1 MYPYAMDSQR
11 LAHFARAA
19 EERFAVAA
27 EDLAIALDVP
37 GRLSIH
43 HRGDEPFYPAS
54 LVKLFYLA
62 YLEHRQGGALSAEIE
77 RAAEDMIRVSSN
89 DATGLIIDVLTDTT
103 GGPELEP
110 DELAGWMNK
119 RQAINRWF
127 ASLRYQ
133 GVMACQKTWNEGP
146 YGRERQ
152 GYGQDRHLRNSL
164 TANACNRLM
173 TEISRGTILDFAAC
187 DRMLARLARAN
198 PRDDVAAD
206 FQARAFIGRA
216 IGTGV
221 RLWSKAGFVE
231 TERHDIARVVAPDG
245 RQAILTIFT
254 RNGTRKPD
262 VIPYLAQQIFR
273 ELGIPVADAI
283 EGTEVEEYRGI

>member
-1 MYPYAMDSQR
+1 MDSQR
-11 LAHFARAA
+11 LAYFARMT
-19 EERFAVAA
+19 EERFEIAP
-27 EDLAIALDVP
+27 EDLAVSLAVP
-37 GRLSIH
+37 GEFSIH

-62 YLEHRQGGALSAEIE
+62 CLEHQYGGALSDEVQ
-77 RAAEDMIRVSSN
+77 RAATDMIRASSN
-89 DATGLIIDVLTDTT
+89 DATSLIIDVLTDTT

-110 DELAGWMNK
+110 DELAIWLEK

-127 ASLRYQ
+127 AFLGYN
-133 GVMACQKTWNEGP
+133 GVMACQKTWNEAP

-152 GYGQDRHLRNSL
+152 GYGPDRRLRNSL

-173 TEISRGTILDFAAC
+173 AEISTARILDAAAC
-187 DRMLARLARAN
+187 DRMLTLLARPN
-198 PRDDVAAD
+198 PKEDPSAD

-216 IGTGV
+216 IGPGV

-231 TERHDIARVVAPDG
+231 TERHDIARLVARNG
-245 RQAILTIFT
+245 REAILTIFT
-254 RNGTRKPD
+254 RNATRKPD
-262 VIPYLAQQIFR
+262 VIPYLAQQILR
-273 ELGIPVADAI
+273 ELEIPVADAI